1 MLFSKKNDETDTMT
15 EPTPA
20 PAPKSS
26 KNEKPG
32 ANETAMSVIA
42 QGMRIVGD
50 IECSGV
56 LKIEGTVEG
65 TIRGARQVLLG
76 RQGVVKGDIETREAV
91 IGGQVEGSIHAME
104 RVEIQGTAAV
114 VGNVHTKTIV
124 IREGGQIN
132 GAVRMDE
139 SPAMLEHDEMRPPA
153 VAVVR

>member
-1 MLFSKKNDETDTMT
+1 MFNKDSNGG
-15 EPTPA
+15 EPR
-20 PAPKSS
+20 SS
-26 KNEKPG
+26 AATG
-32 ANETAMSVIA
+32 DANLSVIA
-42 QGMRIVGD
+42 AGSKVIGD
-50 IECSGV
+50 MECSGV

-91 IGGQVEGSIHAME
+91 VGGNVEGSIHALE

-114 VGNVHTKTIV
+114 VGNIHTKTIV

-139 SPAMLEHDEMRPPA
+139 SPAMLQDHDEEDEVRPPA

>member
-1 MLFSKKNDETDTMT
+1 MAMFSKDSNGG
-15 EPTPA
+15 EPR
-20 PAPKSS
+20 SS
-26 KNEKPG
+26 PG
-32 ANETAMSVIA
+32 TGEANLSVIA
-42 QGMRIVGD
+42 AGSKVTGD
-50 IECSGV
+50 VECSGV

-91 IGGQVEGSIHAME
+91 IGGNVEGSIHALE

-114 VGNVHTKTIV
+114 VGNIHTKSIV

-139 SPAMLEHDEMRPPA
+139 SPAMLDDNEIRHPA

>member
-1 MLFSKKNDETDTMT
+1 MAMFNKDSNGNGDARTTAGNGD
-15 EPTPA
+15 
-20 PAPKSS
+20 
-26 KNEKPG
+26 
-32 ANETAMSVIA
+32 ANLSVIA
-42 QGMRIVGD
+42 AGSKLIGD
-50 IECSGV
+50 MECSGV

-76 RQGVVKGDIETREAV
+76 RQGIVKGDIETREAV
-91 IGGQVEGSIHAME
+91 IGGQVEGAIHALE

-139 SPAMLEHDEMRPPA
+139 SPVMLNQEETRLPA

>member
-1 MLFSKKNDETDTMT
+1 MAMFNKDSNGNGDR
-15 EPTPA
+15 
-20 PAPKSS
+20 
-26 KNEKPG
+26 G
-32 ANETAMSVIA
+32 AAQGNGDANLSVIA
-42 QGMRIVGD
+42 AGSKVIGD
-50 IECSGV
+50 MECSGV

-114 VGNVHTKTIV
+114 VGNIHTKTIV

-139 SPAMLEHDEMRPPA
+139 SPAMLEHDEMRAPA

>member
-1 MLFSKKNDETDTMT
+1 MAMFNKDSNGSEAR
-15 EPTPA
+15 A
-20 PAPKSS
+20 PQG
-26 KNEKPG
+26 NG
-32 ANETAMSVIA
+32 DANLSVIA
-42 QGMRIVGD
+42 AGSKVIGD
-50 IECSGV
+50 MECSGV

-76 RQGVVKGDIETREAV
+76 RQGLVKGDIETREAV
-91 IGGQVEGSIHAME
+91 IGGQVEGAIHALE

-114 VGNVHTKTIV
+114 IGNVHTKTIV

-139 SPAMLEHDEMRPPA
+139 SPARLEDDEIRPPA

>member
-1 MLFSKKNDETDTMT
+1 MAMFNKDSNGNGDARTTAGNGD
-15 EPTPA
+15 
-20 PAPKSS
+20 
-26 KNEKPG
+26 
-32 ANETAMSVIA
+32 ANLSVIA
-42 QGMRIVGD
+42 AGSKVIGD
-50 IECSGV
+50 MECSGV

-76 RQGVVKGDIETREAV
+76 RQGIVKGDIETREAV
-91 IGGQVEGSIHAME
+91 IGGQVEGAIHALE

-139 SPAMLEHDEMRPPA
+139 SPVMLDQEETRLPA

>member
-1 MLFSKKNDETDTMT
+1 MAIFAKDAPGDPRST
-15 EPTPA
+15 TPVNSDA
-20 PAPKSS
+20 
-26 KNEKPG
+26 
-32 ANETAMSVIA
+32 TLSVIA
-42 QGMRIVGD
+42 YGSTVNGD
-50 IECSGV
+50 MECSGV

-91 IGGQVEGSIHAME
+91 IGGQVEGSILALE

-132 GAVRMDE
+132 GTVRMDE
-139 SPAMLEHDEMRPPA
+139 SPAPLRDQSDGPRV
-153 VAVVR
+153 VATVR

>member
-1 MLFSKKNDETDTMT
+1 MFNKDSSGTD
-15 EPTPA
+15 A
-20 PAPKSS
+20 RAAQG
-26 KNEKPG
+26 NG
-32 ANETAMSVIA
+32 DANLSVIA
-42 QGMRIVGD
+42 AGSKVIGD
-50 IECSGV
+50 MECSGV

-91 IGGQVEGSIHAME
+91 IGGQVEGSIHALE

-139 SPAMLEHDEMRPPA
+139 SPAMLQDEDIRPA

>member
-1 MLFSKKNDETDTMT
+1 MAMFNKDNGS
-15 EPTPA
+15 EPR
-20 PAPKSS
+20 SS
-26 KNEKPG
+26 AG
-32 ANETAMSVIA
+32 AGDANLSVIA
-42 QGMRIVGD
+42 AGSKVIGD
-50 IECSGV
+50 LECSGV

-91 IGGQVEGSIHAME
+91 IGGNVEGSIHALE

-114 VGNVHTKTIV
+114 VGNIHTKSIV

-139 SPAMLEHDEMRPPA
+139 SPAMLNDDEIRSPA

>member
-1 MLFSKKNDETDTMT
+1 MAIFNKDSNGSEARATQGNGD
-15 EPTPA
+15 
-20 PAPKSS
+20 
-26 KNEKPG
+26 
-32 ANETAMSVIA
+32 ANLSVIA
-42 QGMRIVGD
+42 AGSKVIGD
-50 IECSGV
+50 MECSGV

-76 RQGVVKGDIETREAV
+76 RQGLVKGDIETREAV
-91 IGGQVEGSIHAME
+91 IGGQVEGAIHALE

-114 VGNVHTKTIV
+114 IGNVHTKTIV

-139 SPAMLEHDEMRPPA
+139 SPARIEDEDIRPAA

>member
-1 MLFSKKNDETDTMT
+1 MAMFNKDSNGGDTRSN
-15 EPTPA
+15 PA
-20 PAPKSS
+20 IGDASL
-26 KNEKPG
+26 
-32 ANETAMSVIA
+32 SVIA
-42 QGMRIVGD
+42 AGSKVIGD
-50 IECSGV
+50 MECSGV

-91 IGGQVEGSIHAME
+91 IGGNVEGSIHALE

-114 VGNVHTKTIV
+114 VGNIHTKSIV

-132 GAVRMDE
+132 GAVKMDE
-139 SPAMLEHDEMRPPA
+139 SPAMLDDNSVRPA

>member
-1 MLFSKKNDETDTMT
+1 MAMFNKDSNGSD
-15 EPTPA
+15 A
-20 PAPKSS
+20 RSS
-26 KNEKPG
+26 NG
-32 ANETAMSVIA
+32 QGDANLSVIA
-42 QGMRIVGD
+42 AGSKVIGD
-50 IECSGV
+50 LECSGV

-91 IGGQVEGSIHAME
+91 VGGNVEGSIHALE

-114 VGNVHTKTIV
+114 VGNIHTKSIV

-139 SPAMLEHDEMRPPA
+139 SPALLQDDEVRPPA

>member
-1 MLFSKKNDETDTMT
+1 MAIFAKEADGDMRNT
-15 EPTPA
+15 PTNSDA
-20 PAPKSS
+20 
-26 KNEKPG
+26 
-32 ANETAMSVIA
+32 TLSVIA
-42 QGMRIVGD
+42 YGSKVNGD
-50 IECSGV
+50 LECSGV

-91 IGGQVEGSIHAME
+91 IGGQVEGSILALE
-104 RVEIQGTAAV
+104 RVEIQGTASV

-132 GAVRMDE
+132 GTVRMDE
-139 SPAMLEHDEMRPPA
+139 SPASLREQTENRQP

>member
-1 MLFSKKNDETDTMT
+1 MAMFNKDANGESRS
-15 EPTPA
+15 TPVA
-20 PAPKSS
+20 
-26 KNEKPG
+26 G
-32 ANETAMSVIA
+32 DANLSVIA
-42 QGMRIVGD
+42 AGSKVMGD
-50 IECSGV
+50 FECSGV

-91 IGGQVEGSIHAME
+91 IGGNVEGSIHALE

-114 VGNVHTKTIV
+114 VGNIHTKSIV

-139 SPAMLEHDEMRPPA
+139 SPALLNDTEVRPPA

>member
-1 MLFSKKNDETDTMT
+1 MAIFNKDSNGGD
-15 EPTPA
+15 A
-20 PAPKSS
+20 RSS
-26 KNEKPG
+26 NG
-32 ANETAMSVIA
+32 NGDANLSVIA
-42 QGMRIVGD
+42 AGSKVIGD
-50 IECSGV
+50 MECSGV
-56 LKIEGTVEG
+56 VKIEGTVEG

-91 IGGQVEGSIHAME
+91 IGGQVEGSIHALE

-139 SPAMLEHDEMRPPA
+139 SPAMIQDDDTHLSE

>member
-1 MLFSKKNDETDTMT
+1 MAMFNKDANGDSRSS
-15 EPTPA
+15 PA
-20 PAPKSS
+20 V
-26 KNEKPG
+26 G
-32 ANETAMSVIA
+32 DANLSVIA
-42 QGMRIVGD
+42 AGSKVMGD
-50 IECSGV
+50 LECSGV

-91 IGGQVEGSIHAME
+91 IGGNVEGSIHALE

-114 VGNVHTKTIV
+114 VGNIHTKSIV

-139 SPAMLEHDEMRPPA
+139 SPALLEDAEVRQPA

>member
-1 MLFSKKNDETDTMT
+1 MAMFNKDSNGNGDARSTAGNGD
-15 EPTPA
+15 
-20 PAPKSS
+20 
-26 KNEKPG
+26 
-32 ANETAMSVIA
+32 ANLSVIA
-42 QGMRIVGD
+42 AGSKVIGD
-50 IECSGV
+50 MECSGV

-76 RQGVVKGDIETREAV
+76 RQGIVKGDIETREAV
-91 IGGQVEGSIHAME
+91 IGGQVEGAIHALE

-139 SPAMLEHDEMRPPA
+139 SPVMLDHDESRPPA

>member
-1 MLFSKKNDETDTMT
+1 MAMFNKESNGNGDARSTAGNGD
-15 EPTPA
+15 
-20 PAPKSS
+20 
-26 KNEKPG
+26 
-32 ANETAMSVIA
+32 ANLSVIA
-42 QGMRIVGD
+42 AGSKVIGD
-50 IECSGV
+50 MECSGV

-76 RQGVVKGDIETREAV
+76 RQGIVKGDIETREAV
-91 IGGQVEGSIHAME
+91 IGGQVEGAIHALE

-139 SPAMLEHDEMRPPA
+139 SPVMLDHDESRPA